1 MSNNVF
7 APKYKRAVLDRIESN
22 LFRDTFKNFNERLHD
37 FITKHYKLTP
47 KSFESAFR
55 YKGTIYGEFKRRYQ
69 VAELDESLKPEF
81 AEYINEKNDFYNK
94 VHAPIMNMITQALNL
109 CKTPPDLFII
119 LPEHT
124 HQAFYNAIKDHL
136 SNYQPTLTEEDKTA
150 FQEKHAYSLQLL
162 KERLAL
168 KLIME

>member
-22 LFRDTFKNFNERLHD
+22 LFQATFIDFNERLST
-37 FITKHYKLTP
+37 FINQHYTLTP
-47 KSFESAFR
+47 RSFETAFR
-55 YKGTIYGEFKRRYQ
+55 YRGTVYGEFKRRYQ
-69 VAELDESLKPEF
+69 VVELNESLKPAF
-81 AEYINEKNDFYNK
+81 GDFVKEKQDFYDR
-94 VHAPIMNMITQALNL
+94 VHAPIMNMITQALNQ
-109 CKTPPDLFII
+109 CKNPADLLVI

-136 SNYQPTLTEEDKTA
+136 PNYQATLTEEVKEV
-150 FQEKHAYSLQLL
+150 FQQKYAYPLQLL

-168 KLIME
+168 KLLLE